1 MELSIIK
8 RESEIIVALFDD
20 DMRLVKPVWEFLK
33 YQRLRGMAHNTIKAY
48 GRDLKI
54 FWDYLKHSGYAYD
67 EMSIQRLGGFVE
79 FLRQPQGR
87 HSPALFQDSSR
98 QPQTIN
104 HILGTVHSFYQ
115 YCEIMNQVE
124 PPIFMKDIARPQS
137 MFKSFLYH
145 TRRDNQT
152 KQSIFKVKE
161 SGKAVRLVQP
171 SEIDAVSAHLG
182 TSRDRLILKTLQF
195 TGARITEVLELRITD
210 IPYPDPASPIS
221 SLQDIK
227 SKGGRRT
234 LYLPTSLLEEIDRYI
249 LEERALIDTAHDYI
263 FVSLKKEYY
272 GKPLSYRAAY
282 EVFHTAM
289 KKAGVSFHFHALRHT
304 FISALVESG
313 MDISVVRIIAGHR
326 QITTTQQY
334 THISNRYLFESLS
347 KYWSSCSGTGGAH
360 GE

>member
-8 RESEIIVALFDD
+8 GESKIIVALFDD
-20 DMRLVKPVWEFLK
+20 DMRLIKPVWEFLE

-54 FWDYLKHSGYAYD
+54 FWDYLHSSGYEYD
-67 EMSIQRLGGFVE
+67 EMSIQRMGGFVE
-79 FLRQPQGR
+79 FLRHPQN
-87 HSPALFQDSSR
+87 HNHLTLFERSSR

-115 YCEIMNQVE
+115 YCSVMREIDN
-124 PPIFMKDIARPQS
+124 PIFMKDIVRPQS
-137 MFKSFLYH
+137 MFRSFLYH

-152 KQSIFKVKE
+152 KQSVFKVKE

-171 SEIDAVSAHLG
+171 SEIDAVSAHLHA
-182 TSRDRLILKTLQF
+182 SRDRLILKILQL
-195 TGARITEVLELRITD
+195 TGARISEVLELRVAD
-210 IPYPDPASPIS
+210 IPYPDSASPIS

-227 SKGGRRT
+227 SKGSRRN
-234 LYLPTSLLEEIDRYI
+234 LFLPTFLLEEIDRYI
-249 LEERALIDTAHDYI
+249 LGERALIQTTHDYI
-263 FVSLKKEYY
+263 FVSLKKEHY
-272 GKPLSYRAAY
+272 GKPLSYRAIY

-289 KKAGVSFHFHALRHT
+289 VKAGVSFHFHALRHT

-326 QITTTQQY
+326 KIATTQRY
-334 THISNRYLFESLS
+334 THISNQYLFASLN
-347 KYWSSCSGTGGAH
+347 KYWNHCSNAAGAH
-360 GE
+360 NE

>member
-20 DMRLVKPVWEFLK
+20 DMRLVKPVWEFLQ
-33 YQRLRGMAHNTIKAY
+33 YQRLRGMAHNTRKAY

-54 FWDYLKHSGYAYD
+54 FWDYLRHSGYAYD

-79 FLRQPQGR
+79 FLRQPQGK

-115 YCEIMNQVE
+115 YCEIMNQAE
-124 PPIFMKDIARPQS
+124 NP
-137 MFKSFLYH
+137 
-145 TRRDNQT
+145 
-152 KQSIFKVKE
+152 
-161 SGKAVRLVQP
+161 
-171 SEIDAVSAHLG
+171 
-182 TSRDRLILKTLQF
+182 
-195 TGARITEVLELRITD
+195 EVLELRIAD
-210 IPYPDPASPIS
+210 IPYPDAASPIS

-234 LYLPTSLLEEIDRYI
+234 LFLPTSLLEEIDRYI
-249 LEERALIDTAHDYI
+249 LEERALIDTTHDYI
-263 FVSLKKEYY
+263 FVSLKKEHY
-272 GKPLSYRAAY
+272 GKPLSYCAIY

-289 KKAGVSFHFHALRHT
+289 KKAGISFHFHALRHT

-334 THISNRYLFESLS
+334 THISNRYLFESLN
-347 KYWSSCSGTGGAH
+347 KYWSRCHSTGGVH